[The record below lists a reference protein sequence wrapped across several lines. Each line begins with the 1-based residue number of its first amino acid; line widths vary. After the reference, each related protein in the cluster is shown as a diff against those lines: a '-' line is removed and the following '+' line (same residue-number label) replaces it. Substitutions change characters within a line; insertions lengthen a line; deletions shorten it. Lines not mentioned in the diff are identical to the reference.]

1 MKNEILKFIVLNWD
15 IVGPI
20 LYGLVL
26 EIALRLWPTKNNVSI
41 IDNIWKLFNRAIP
54 NIRIPQEKDEI
65 IETIENNIP
74 KKKNRVLLN
83 VARHVLGFVILLFV
97 SVSANAQIY
106 SNFKGL
112 AFINADSATARY
124 NASVMQSNYAPA
136 GYLYYNKQSAKWRI
150 FSNGVWS
157 DLNSGGGSGGNFWP
171 LEGTGIIT
179 NPNIIEMRQQPVVF
193 TSSDGVSDSI
203 TTEFVNGTANFT
215 AQGATSNSSITINS
229 TGFDLGTVASNEQS
243 SITNTAQGNQI
254 NSLNSNANL
263 LAAGIGTNSV
273 TTPSWIVSTVDATTS
288 FDSRIVGTADA
299 SNSIVISATNPIFS
313 GLRYSSS
320 YASNYTDRSLTD
332 RGYVL
337 SAKTYAG
344 KQTMFS
350 DATNAGI
357 NVGATA
363 TNPSTLVDGD
373 LWYNSANTTLN
384 TRINSGTGTIPY
396 TTNVSTNTRIPFYIA
411 TNGRLGD
418 DSGFSFNTTG
428 DVLSIGRVVAKT
440 TTTLAGL
447 NTGTF
452 AGDPSS
458 LTNGDIWYNSTT
470 NKFRARENGVSV
482 NIIGGGGSPA
492 GSNTQI
498 QFNNGGAF
506 GADSDL
512 TFATDRVTAT
522 NATITTDLKVSTLT
536 QGGTIPSVALAT
548 TAGAII
554 DNANFHFDTPN
565 GDLYVG
571 SFSAGT
577 DGVQIRDN
585 QAITAMNPTNGLSIS
600 TQTNTT
606 GNGGTITIA
615 GGVVS
620 GGNLNAGDI
629 LLTLNNGTGTGDN
642 GRLRISSGANKP
654 TGTAVLVGGT
664 VTINHNAVSANSQI
678 FLTSQIDGGTVGFL
692 RVSARVAG
700 TSFTV
705 TSSSGTDTSTI
716 AYLIIEPN

>member
-20 LYGLVL
+20 LYGLAL

-112 AFINADSATARY
+112 AFINADSTTARY
-124 NASVMQSNYAPA
+124 NASVMQSTYAPA

-171 LEGTGIIT
+171 LIGTGTIAGANTIDMST
-179 NPNIIEMRQQPVVF
+179 NVVSF
-193 TSSDGVSDSI
+193 NTYDGVSDSLSVQ
-203 TTEFVNGTANFT
+203 FSNGAVDYT
-215 AQGATSNSSITINS
+215 AQSALSNSSIAINGS
-229 TGFDLGTVASNEQS
+229 GFDASSVATNQQS
-243 SITNTAQGNQI
+243 SMINTAQGNQ
-254 NSLNSNANL
+254 LNSINTTANI
-263 LAAGIGTNSV
+263 LAAGFSTSAV
-273 TTPSWIVSTVDATTS
+273 SSASWVASTVDASTS
-288 FDSRIVGTADA
+288 FDSRITGTADA
-299 SNSIVISATNPIFS
+299 TNSIVISATNPSFT

-320 YASNYTDRSLTD
+320 YSANYTDRSLTD

-357 NVGATA
+357 NVGAFA
-363 TNPSTLVDGD
+363 GDPSTLASGD
-373 LWYNSANTTLN
+373 MWYNSSTNQIKTHTNSITGIIPYAQSVIA
-384 TRINSGTGTIPY
+384 TRVPFFSGT
-396 TTNVSTNTRIPFYIA
+396 
-411 TNGRLGD
+411 
-418 DSGFSFNTTG
+418 SGELNNDGGFLFNTTN
-428 DVLSIGRVVAKT
+428 DVLTVGRLVTLST
-440 TTTLAGL
+440 TTTPAIGV
-447 NTGTF
+447 GSF

-458 LTNGDIWYNSTT
+458 LSNGDIWYNSTT
-470 NKFRARENGVSV
+470 NKFRARENGASV
-482 NIIGGGGSPA
+482 NIIGAGSTPA

-629 LLTLNNGTGTGDN
+629 LLTLPAGTGTGDN